1 MFLDMFCHV
10 LLVKLRTQQDR
21 NVSFTR
27 SYDTCKHDIIF
38 KLTRSG
44 MERQGQFR

>member
-1 MFLDMFCHV
+1 MFLDMFFYV

-21 NVSFTR
+21 NV
-27 SYDTCKHDIIF
+27 KHDIIF